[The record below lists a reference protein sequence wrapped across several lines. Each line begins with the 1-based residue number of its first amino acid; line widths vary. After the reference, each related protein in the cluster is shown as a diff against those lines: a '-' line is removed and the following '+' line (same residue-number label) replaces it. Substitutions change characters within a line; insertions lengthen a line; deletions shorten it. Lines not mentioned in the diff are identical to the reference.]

1 MLKIRRPKH
10 IWDALRPYSCGAFC
24 FGMAGGVGGR
34 MLTHRLVQALLLA
47 VPATVALWSSV
58 SFVQAAEEC
67 RAKPG
72 QTAPSGSKW
81 LYRINRTDHRHCWF
95 LSSKAVSTHSQ
106 LSRKYRHIAGEPD
119 AVRQESD
126 LKARSAPASETD
138 VADAAEPPTA
148 PQVAAPSV
156 EPSSE
161 NLIPHSV
168 PTIAYKV
175 LPTTTQTV
183 VAPTIGAARVAERTP
198 AGASTTNLVFLAGA
212 AGAALLF
219 AGGTFHFRRRTRR
232 RTRTCVG
239 TATRP
244 VRGPASIRSPVAS
257 KRPPLT
263 TDPAD
268 DLKRSLLELKRDLKN
283 ASEVRNLRPS
293 RVKISSSGVISLP
306 PTAAWLTRPKVK
318 PTMEQQLADA

>member
-1 MLKIRRPKH
+1 MSKRRKSAESP
-10 IWDALRPYSCGAFC
+10 AR
-24 FGMAGGVGGR
+24 
-34 MLTHRLVQALLLA
+34 RLHQ
-47 VPATVALWSSV
+47 VANG
-58 SFVQAAEEC
+58 F
-67 RAKPG
+67 
-72 QTAPSGSKW
+72 TGS
-81 LYRINRTDHRHCWF
+81 TEPTTRHCWF

-268 DLKRSLLELKRDLKN
+268 DLKRSLLE
-283 ASEVRNLRPS
+283 RPS
-293 RVKISSSGVISLP
+293 RVKISSSGAISLP